1 MNILYP
7 KIAEADVM
15 VFATPVYVD
24 GVTGPMKNLID
35 RMIPGVE
42 PFFELHDNHCRHP
55 VRGEAKSRKYVLV
68 SN

>member
-7 KIAEADVM
+7 KIAEVDVI

-35 RMIPGVE
+35 RMIPRVQPSLSYE
-42 PFFELHDNHCRHP
+42 KNT
-55 VRGEAKSRKYVLV
+55 VAIQYVGKLRL
-68 SN
+68 SNLC